1 MKKEHLFW
9 TCIKDW
15 DEENLWEGDTVMV
28 NLSETNQFWV
38 VMYRGT
44 DMNVE
49 LTLWADEFKE
59 HFISN
64 DQIKTQKRFDL

>member
-49 LTLWADEFKE
+49 LTLCADEFKE